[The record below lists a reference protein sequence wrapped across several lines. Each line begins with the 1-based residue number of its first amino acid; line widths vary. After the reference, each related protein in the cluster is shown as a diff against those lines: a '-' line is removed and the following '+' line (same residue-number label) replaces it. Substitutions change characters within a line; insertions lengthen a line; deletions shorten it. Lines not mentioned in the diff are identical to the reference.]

1 MIELQRVN
9 GDRFML
15 NALFIEEV
23 EPFLDTTTITLVSGK
38 KVVVSTKQEEIMN
51 KMTSYYQLIG
61 LAGQRISR

>member
-1 MIELQRVN
+1 
-9 GDRFML
+9 ML